1 MILFS
6 QERSTTKRMSPGLVL
21 ALLVLFL
28 SSTNVVWAHG
38 GEDHGD
44 QKPKTTS
51 NAKGTVSHST
61 RLGDLELMIKHPTL
75 EPDVATQGQMFVT
88 NFATNEPVGNISAAV
103 EIETASGVVTTAAV
117 EAGAQP
123 GVYNITL
130 PALPEGTYVVRANL
144 SHKGET
150 DTATFSGVRVEP
162 KTILGENG
170 TTSLLSSA
178 AILIVFGFVVA
189 LLAGLG
195 FLVWN
200 FAGKSPVRNEEAVSI
215 RV

>member
-1 MILFS
+1 MNA
-6 QERSTTKRMSPGLVL
+6 RRVL

-28 SSTNVVWAHG
+28 SSSNIVLAHG

-75 EPDVATQGQMFVT
+75 EPDVATQAQMFVT
-88 NFATNEPVGNISAAV
+88 NFATNEPIGNVTAAV
-103 EIETASGVVTTAAV
+103 EIEMSNGAVTTVAV
-117 EAGAQP
+117 QAGTQP
-123 GVYNITL
+123 GMYNIKL
-130 PALPEGTYVVRANL
+130 PALPEGTYVVRASL
-144 SHKGET
+144 SYKGKT

-162 KTILGENG
+162 KTLPAESG
-170 TTSLLSSA
+170 TISLLGSA
-178 AILIVFGFVVA
+178 GILIVFGFVIA

-215 RV
+215 

>member
-1 MILFS
+1 M
-6 QERSTTKRMSPGLVL
+6 

-28 SSTNVVWAHG
+28 SASNIVWAHG
-38 GEDHGD
+38 DEDHGD

-88 NFATNEPVGNISAAV
+88 NFETNAPVGNVSATV
-103 EIETASGVVTTAAV
+103 EIETSSGAVTTAAV

-123 GVYNITL
+123 GVYNIKL

-144 SHKGET
+144 SYKGET
-150 DTATFSGVRVEP
+150 DTATFSGVTVEP
-162 KTILGENG
+162 RPAAANG
-170 TTSLLSSA
+170 GSSSWLNNA
-178 AILIVFGFVVA
+178 GILILFGFVIT

-200 FAGKSPVRNEEAVSI
+200 FAGKGPVRNEEAVSI
-215 RV
+215 

>member
-1 MILFS
+1 
-6 QERSTTKRMSPGLVL
+6 MSAGLVL
-21 ALLVLFL
+21 TLLVLFL
-28 SSTNVVWAHG
+28 SSSNIVWAHG

-75 EPDVATQGQMFVT
+75 EPDVATQAQMFVT
-88 NFATNEPVGNISAAV
+88 NFATNAPVGNIAAAV
-103 EIETASGVVTTAAV
+103 EIETSNGAVTIAAV

-123 GVYNITL
+123 GVYNIKL
-130 PALPEGTYVVRANL
+130 PALPEGTYVVRASL
-144 SHKGET
+144 SYKGET
-150 DTATFSGVRVEP
+150 DTATFSGVKVEP
-162 KTILGENG
+162 RPASANG
-170 TTSLLSSA
+170 GTSSWLNNA
-178 AILIVFGFVVA
+178 GILILFGFVIT

-215 RV
+215 